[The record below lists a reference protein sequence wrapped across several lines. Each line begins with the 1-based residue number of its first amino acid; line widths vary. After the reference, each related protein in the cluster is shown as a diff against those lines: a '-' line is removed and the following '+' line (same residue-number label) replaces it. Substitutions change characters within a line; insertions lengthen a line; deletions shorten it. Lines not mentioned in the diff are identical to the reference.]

1 MAEFRAVKNPHR
13 HSHEPKTWVKWDLRD
28 GKDRFCGTIIQCP
41 APDPRV
47 EVEIWSRYTGM
58 RLCNERFNGLEL
70 TDALAFARKQ
80 IEADVVPTREFLAE
94 KIRNLEAQQRDQEQ
108 WDNEYFSSGRRDA
121 SVRLIQGLTDL
132 LGRIDLGEREDIDLD
147 R

>member
-1 MAEFRAVKNPHR
+1 VAQYPSLRA
-13 HSHEPKTWVKWDLRD
+13 
-28 GKDRFCGTIIQCP
+28 
-41 APDPRV
+41 V
-47 EVEIWSRYTGM
+47 EVEIWSRYTGL
-58 RLCNERFNGLEL
+58 RLCNERFNNSDSL

-80 IEADVVPTREFLAE
+80 IEADRLPTREFLVG
-94 KIRNLEAQQRDQEQ
+94 KIRSLEVQQHDQEQ

-132 LGRIDLGEREDIDLD
+132 LGRIDLGEQDDIDLN